1 MMFQAGVPEK
11 IVQERTGHRSL
22 EALRMYERSTTTQHM
37 EVSRVLS
44 AQKDQKDEAKSTC
57 NSSLPAKQSDTAGGV
72 CFSTIFGTTTNCV
85 IKVNLAGQPPKL
97 DN

>member
-22 EALRMYERSTTTQHM
+22 EALRVCMSAVQLRSTWRCRSTQ
-37 EVSRVLS
+37 
-44 AQKDQKDEAKSTC
+44 KYQKDEAKSTC

-72 CFSTIFGTTTNCV
+72 CFSIFGTTTNCV
-85 IKVNLAGQPPKL
+85 INVNLAGQPPKL